1 MATPD
6 IAFWSGRKVLITGHT
21 GFKGSWLTIWLEKLG
36 ANLQGIGLPPITSP
50 SLFEAVER
58 KIKIHSHVGDITN
71 REYLEKRVAE
81 FRPEVIFHL
90 AAQPLVSK
98 SYDEP
103 STTFHTNL
111 MGSVNILE
119 AARLSDSVKALINVT
134 SDKCYEPSE
143 AHRPYKECDPLGG
156 HDPYSA
162 SKACAEIISS
172 AYHKSFLGGSGVGVA
187 TARAG
192 NVIGGGDWSPNRL
205 VPDILRADS
214 SRQMVE
220 LRSPHA
226 IRPWQHVL
234 EPLCGYILLAENITA
249 DASRYSGPWN
259 FGPAG
264 TDQVTVEMVAKKL
277 VAQLGNEIKTE
288 ITNREWQHETE
299 VLRLDI
305 SKASQQLGW
314 KPKWNLDTALARV
327 VEWHNNW
334 KRESDIVSICTRQ
347 IDQYVDEN

>member
-58 KIKIHSHVGDITN
+58 KIKIQSHVVDITN

-134 SDKCYEPSE
+134 SDKC
-143 AHRPYKECDPLGG
+143 
-156 HDPYSA
+156 
-162 SKACAEIISS
+162 
-172 AYHKSFLGGSGVGVA
+172 
-187 TARAG
+187 
-192 NVIGGGDWSPNRL
+192 
-205 VPDILRADS
+205 
-214 SRQMVE
+214 
-220 LRSPHA
+220 
-226 IRPWQHVL
+226 
-234 EPLCGYILLAENITA
+234 
-249 DASRYSGPWN
+249 
-259 FGPAG
+259 
-264 TDQVTVEMVAKKL
+264 
-277 VAQLGNEIKTE
+277 
-288 ITNREWQHETE
+288 
-299 VLRLDI
+299 
-305 SKASQQLGW
+305 
-314 KPKWNLDTALARV
+314 
-327 VEWHNNW
+327 
-334 KRESDIVSICTRQ
+334 
-347 IDQYVDEN
+347 